1 MKPFFIFISVL
12 LFMAIGIANGQSSD
26 TIPCPGLSLKG
37 PKDNKIA
44 EGKELAVSVVPL
56 GKRYEKYEL
65 TYNWSLSNGEIL
77 KGQGTDKI
85 FIDTRGMKGQS
96 ASIMVEISGLKA
108 GCENTAA
115 LFVDIVAD
123 KPKR

>member
-1 MKPFFIFISVL
+1 MKPVFLTISL
-12 LFMAIGIANGQSSD
+12 LLSMVIGIAKGQSSD
-26 TIPCPGLSLKG
+26 TIPCPALSLKG
-37 PKDNKIA
+37 PKDSKVA
-44 EGKELAVSVVPL
+44 EGKELTVAVVPL

-85 FIDTRGMKGQS
+85 YIDTRGMKGQS
-96 ASIMVEISGLKA
+96 TSIMVEISGLKA